1 MKKLACIFALLL
13 MLALAGCAGVIE
25 GQGVASPKPAPA
37 GNYNWG
43 SDATCSPGCPVGM
56 GGSW

>member
-1 MKKLACIFALLL
+1 MKKLICLGVLVL
-13 MLALAGCAGVIE
+13 MLAVTGCAGVIE
-25 GQGVASPKPAPA
+25 SQGTPSPKPAPS

-43 SDATCSPGCPVGM
+43 SDAACSPGCPVGM